1 MRNPLKLTTTI
12 LLGLGIAGTASWLAT
27 GRVLPEAHAHST
39 PSDLLALGDFADVQ
53 AMYVT
58 LKQQGVPQ
66 ADIAQAVAQWMDVN
80 EWRGLTVGEL
90 GELWNMIYDELVAS
104 RTECSAR
111 WSGQIIAPL
120 TDTYTFSNLFHA
132 TEDMQMQ
139 VVVNGQLVLQP
150 GPPEGLAVSGSTFSE
165 VLDLKDANLGP
176 GPGGVSGG
184 GDRRTSIALEAGQI
198 VPIVV
203 QFSVM
208 TPEKN
213 RSWGYPVAML
223 FWEGENLPRQVVP
236 SGVLSPPEGFVAK
249 GLSGLKA
256 EIFDGPDL
264 KRLVQTRLDANI
276 DLAWVYSPFAPKYFD
291 QQNEILE
298 HLWPKLLAADYE
310 GLVDD
315 PFNDPAR
322 VLDRVGSGLD
332 SHQKRQVLE
341 LMNANPEVIQAL
353 DADQMLSVHSV
364 AKHTPGSAMVDF
376 VANWCE
382 GNWDRCAPGTIDGSG
397 GESYERKN
405 HFASYIV
412 GAWMMTE
419 FPSRIDD
426 LKNRCLVRDDGSCN
440 PGVAL
445 MIAHG
450 YRQSEDQATWRAY
463 LDDVLADATLT
474 GDARATWLMA
484 RGSAEEL
491 KGWTPQPMAAVDYLN
506 EAIAEA
512 ETEAMRL
519 SVVRQLVTRLGSM
532 DMGEQA
538 KAIISGVEASNPDP
552 QVALELAGWRAEID
566 RLADHY
572 EQQRI
577 IAAREA
583 FDAHLAELSRRLD
596 VATERNDQ
604 ENIERYQRLLQT
616 AQQN

>member
-1 MRNPLKLTTTI
+1 MRNPMKLTTTV

-39 PSDLLALGDFADVQ
+39 PSDLLVLGDFADVQ
-53 AMYVT
+53 AMYLT
-58 LKQQGVPQ
+58 LRQQGVPQ
-66 ADIAQAVAQWMDVN
+66 DDIAQAVSQWMDVN
-80 EWRGLTVGEL
+80 EWRGLTVGQL
-90 GELWNMIYDELVAS
+90 GELWNMIYDDQVVT

-132 TEDMQMQ
+132 TQDMQMQ

-150 GPPEGLAVSGSTFSE
+150 VPPEALAVSGSTFSE
-165 VLDLKDANLGP
+165 VLDLKDSNPAP
-176 GPGGVSGG
+176 RGG

-291 QQNEILE
+291 KQNEILE

-315 PFNDPAR
+315 TFNDPAR
-322 VLDRVGSGLD
+322 VLDRVGSGLN
-332 SHQKRQVLE
+332 SHQKRQVLD
-341 LMNANPEVIQAL
+341 LMNANPEVIQAMDEDL
-353 DADQMLSVHSV
+353 MLSVHTV
-364 AKHTPGSAMVDF
+364 AKHTPGNAMVDF

-382 GNWDRCAPGTIDGSG
+382 GNWDRCALGAIDGDTRD
-397 GESYERKN
+397 SYERKN

-419 FPSRIDD
+419 FPSRLEE

-450 YRQSEDQATWRAY
+450 YRQVQDQATWRAY

-484 RGSAEEL
+484 RASAEEL
-491 KGWTPQPMAAVDYLN
+491 KGWSPQPMAAVDYLN

-532 DMGEQA
+532 DKGEQA
-538 KAIISGVEASNPDP
+538 KAIISSIEASNPDP
-552 QVALELAGWRAEID
+552 QVAMELTRWRVEID
-566 RLADHY
+566 NLAIHY

-577 IAAREA
+577 FAAREA
-583 FDAHLAELSRRLD
+583 FDAHLAELTRRLAS
-596 VATERNDQ
+596 ATERGDQ